1 MNFANFET
9 DGFFII
15 KNALDEK
22 AVLNLI
28 KSLSQIKPSQHTSRK
43 TDAIY
48 GVRDLLNLSDSIRK
62 FSQSQTVKQI
72 TENVLGENAEVV
84 RAIYFDKTAD
94 ANWKV
99 PWHQDLT
106 IAVREKRETEG
117 FSAWTMKAD
126 IQHVQPPISILE
138 NMLTLRFHLDDA
150 DEANGALKV
159 IPESHKKGRL
169 NAGQIKAERQNN
181 AVKLCRA
188 EKGDCLLM
196 RPLILHSSSAGTNPK
211 NRRVIH
217 FEFSADKLPNNLEWH
232 EGSTF

>member
-1 MNFANFET
+1 MNFAKLET
-9 DGFFII
+9 DGFFIV

-28 KSLSQIKPSQHTSRK
+28 NSLSQIKPPQSTSRK

-48 GVRDLLNLSDSIRK
+48 GVRDLLNLSDSIRE
-62 FSQSQTVKQI
+62 FSQSTNVRKI
-72 TENVLGENAEVV
+72 AESVLGENAKVV

-117 FSAWTMKAD
+117 FSAWTVKAG

-138 NMLTLRFHLDDA
+138 NMLTLRFHLDEA
-150 DEANGALKV
+150 DELNGALKV
-159 IPESHKKGRL
+159 VPKSHVKGRL
-169 NAGQIKAERQNN
+169 SAEQIKAEHQNN
-181 AVKLCRA
+181 TVKLCRT

-211 NRRVIH
+211 SRRVIH

-232 EGSTF
+232 EG